1 MLFPHEEKPAEHAV
15 LMEIAATEQKVM
27 SVGFAHVVHNHGLL
41 HFRNHQSRL
50 ANPPRPTEIATTG
63 PDAQD
68 FLVDNFGLP
77 IDMLPVIGSPK
88 YVEPVAR
95 SFKEKRFIF
104 MMSDHTEIMTLL
116 RFLREDFPFYSDL
129 SLAIKPYP
137 FAHQRS
143 QAKAIHEIKQ
153 NLPNVKL
160 FTGSLDE
167 ALNWANITVFNSS
180 SAGVEAILSGAV
192 GVWANFDPVIRRSA
206 IADRELEN
214 FVTQCW
220 TGSQLK
226 AEMLRLAKMNWAELE
241 YIFRHQVTAAERILS
256 KCQQASIQSTLSVD

>member
-1 MLFPHEEKPAEHAV
+1 MQWANKHSEVRRCLPDEKPAEHAV

-41 HFRNHQSRL
+41 YFRNHQSRL

-129 SLAIKPYP
+129 SLAIKPYHLRTRGP
-137 FAHQRS
+137 EGYSRD
-143 QAKAIHEIKQ
+143 QAKPA
-153 NLPNVKL
+153 
-160 FTGSLDE
+160 
-167 ALNWANITVFNSS
+167 
-180 SAGVEAILSGAV
+180 
-192 GVWANFDPVIRRSA
+192 
-206 IADRELEN
+206 
-214 FVTQCW
+214 
-220 TGSQLK
+220 
-226 AEMLRLAKMNWAELE
+226 
-241 YIFRHQVTAAERILS
+241 
-256 KCQQASIQSTLSVD
+256 